1 MVSLFLVEDEMLS
14 RESIKKNVPW
24 AENGI
29 EFLGDAP
36 DGEMALPQILEK
48 KPDIVLTD
56 IKMPFMD
63 GLELSQL
70 IRDKLPETRII
81 ILSGYNEFDY
91 ARQAISLGISEYL
104 LKPVAAEDI
113 LNAVEK
119 VRGSI
124 VRTRQE
130 RQEKADQEQARREIF
145 FSSLYSGFLSGIS
158 EILNR
163 AEALSLS
170 IAASFYR
177 VVVADFDPPF
187 DGEGEKWKALLYQ
200 APNALASGFNGR
212 QVAYL
217 LCVENEQML
226 TERENQLK
234 SWLEEFGARY
244 GIQVELLKGDTV
256 RRLSDL
262 DKSYQTANLRRGS
275 GRSTAPSK
283 SLTGAKP
290 LASGEL
296 LEFLRTGKAGS
307 ARLFWEYYRTEME
320 GALHSYIYRCYLMTE
335 LFFAIRKFVDE
346 IGATIPQ
353 VLTDSEVLD
362 RWIATDC
369 TVDQFITFAGE
380 LCEQVMCERGKR
392 GGNRYVSVAE
402 AARQYVEKHYAESEL
417 SLSTVAEAVNVSPNH
432 LSTVFKEKNGVGFS
446 EFVTEVRI
454 RQAKRLLVTTDLRAS
469 DIGERVGYQNMNYFS
484 MLFKKMTGTSPSQ
497 YRREHKS

>member
-24 AENGI
+24 TENGI
-29 EFLGDAP
+29 DFLGDAP

-104 LKPVAAEDI
+104 LKPVAVEDI
-113 LNAVEK
+113 LAAVEK
-119 VRGSI
+119 VRGNI
-124 VRTRQE
+124 ERTRQAQ
-130 RQEKADQEQARREIF
+130 QEKSAQEQARREIF
-145 FSSLYSGFLSGIS
+145 FSSLYSGFLSGTG

-163 AEALSLS
+163 AESLSLP
-170 IAASFYR
+170 IAASLYR

-187 DGEGEKWKALLYQ
+187 DGEGEKWKTLLYQ
-200 APNALASGFNGR
+200 TPDALASGFNGR

-217 LCVENEQML
+217 LCVENEQVL
-226 TERENQLK
+226 AARENRLK
-234 SWLEEFGARY
+234 NWLEEFCARY
-244 GIQVELLKGDTV
+244 EMRVNLLKGDTV

-275 GRSTAPSK
+275 SRSSVPNK
-283 SLTGAKP
+283 SLIGAKP

-296 LEFLRTGKAGS
+296 LEFLRSGKAVS

-346 IGATIPQ
+346 IGTTIPQ
-353 VLTDSEVLD
+353 VLTDSEVLE

-369 TVDQFITFAGE
+369 TVDEFITFAGD
-380 LCEQVMCERGKR
+380 LCEQVMHERGER
-392 GGNRYVSVAE
+392 GGNRYVS
-402 AARQYVEKHYAESEL
+402 
-417 SLSTVAEAVNVSPNH
+417 VAEAVNVSPNH

-454 RQAKRLLVTTDLRAS
+454 RQAKRLLVTTELRAS

-497 YRREHKS
+497 YRREHKA

>member
-14 RESIKKNVPW
+14 RESIKQNVPW
-24 AENGI
+24 KENGI
-29 EFLGDAP
+29 DFLGDAP

-63 GLELSQL
+63 GLELSKL

-81 ILSGYNEFDY
+81 ILSGYNVFDY

-104 LKPVAAEDI
+104 LKPVDAEDI
-113 LNAVEK
+113 LAAIEK

-124 VRTRQE
+124 ERARQAQ
-130 RQEKADQEQARREIF
+130 QEKTVQKEARREIF
-145 FSSLYSGFLSGIS
+145 FSSLYSGFLSGTG

-163 AEALSLS
+163 AETLSLS
-170 IAASFYR
+170 IAASLYR
-177 VVVADFDPPF
+177 VVVADFEFPSP
-187 DGEGEKWKALLYQ
+187 EEEKWKTLLYQ
-200 APNALASGFNGR
+200 APDALASGFNGR

-217 LCVENEQML
+217 LCVENEQAL
-226 TERENQLK
+226 AERENQLK
-234 SWLEEFGARY
+234 RWLEEFCSRY
-244 GIQVELLKGDTV
+244 GVQVALFKGDVV

-262 DKSYQTANLRRGS
+262 NKSYQTANLRRGS
-275 GRSTAPSK
+275 GRSSAPSK
-283 SLTGAKP
+283 SLIGAKP

-307 ARLFWEYYRTEME
+307 ARLFWEYYRTEMQV
-320 GALHSYIYRCYLMTE
+320 ALHSYIYRCYLMTE
-335 LFFAIRKFVDE
+335 IFFAIRKFVDE

-353 VLTDSEVLD
+353 ILTDSEALD

-369 TVDQFITFAGE
+369 TVDEFISFAGE
-380 LCEQVMCERGKR
+380 LCEQVMRERGEQV
-392 GGNRYVSVAE
+392 GNRYVSVAE
-402 AARQYVEKHYAESEL
+402 AARRYVEKHYAESEL

-432 LSTVFKEKNGVGFS
+432 LSTVFKEKNDVGFS
-446 EFVTEVRI
+446 EYVTEVRI
-454 RQAKRLLVTTDLRAS
+454 RQAKRLLVTTELRAS

-497 YRREHKS
+497 YRREHKQ